1 MRVLSS
7 SLTGLACI
15 ATLMAATATPA
26 TSQPSALAFGQGSA
40 SGVEQIEHRQRRNG
54 DYRRYY
60 GRYDGPYYRPYYGPY
75 AYYGPY
81 YDPYYSPYYYRP
93 YYGPSVSF
101 SFGF

>member
-7 SLTGLACI
+7 SLIGFAC
-15 ATLMAATATPA
+15 ASTVAATATPA
-26 TSQPSALAFGQGSA
+26 ISQPSALVFGQA
-40 SGVEQIEHRQRRNG
+40 SGGVVQLIDNRDRRKG
-54 DYRRYY
+54 YDRRPYRGYY
-60 GRYDGPYYRPYYGPY
+60 GHYYGPYYAPY

-81 YDPYYSPYYYRP
+81 YGPYYYPYYAP

>member
-7 SLTGLACI
+7 SLIGLACV
-15 ATLMAATATPA
+15 ATMAATATPA
-26 TSQPSALAFGQGSA
+26 ISQPGALSFGQGSA
-40 SGVEQIEHRQRRNG
+40 SGVQLIDNRDRRKG
-54 DYRRYY
+54 YDRKPYRGYY
-60 GRYDGPYYRPYYGPY
+60 GRYYGPYYAPY

-81 YDPYYSPYYYRP
+81 YGPYYHPYYAP

>member
-15 ATLMAATATPA
+15 ATLIATATPA
-26 TSQPSALAFGQGSA
+26 TSQPSALAFGLGSGGDVQLIDNRERGNSYA
-40 SGVEQIEHRQRRNG
+40 RRN
-54 DYRRYY
+54 YRGY
-60 GRYDGPYYRPYYGPY
+60 GGRYYRPYYAPY

-81 YDPYYSPYYYRP
+81 YGPYYYPYYRP

>member
-15 ATLMAATATPA
+15 ATLLAATATPA
-26 TSQPSALAFGQGSA
+26 TFQPSALAFEQGSGG
-40 SGVEQIEHRQRRNG
+40 GVQLIDNRDRRNG
-54 DYRRYY
+54 YARRHYR
-60 GRYDGPYYRPYYGPY
+60 GYRSLLWSLLRTVCLLRSVLRSLLL
-75 AYYGPY
+75 
-81 YDPYYSPYYYRP
+81 SPTIRP

>member
-15 ATLMAATATPA
+15 ATLMVSTATPA
-26 TSQPSALAFGQGSA
+26 TSHPSVLTFGQGS
-40 SGVEQIEHRQRRNG
+40 GGRVQLIEHRDRRN
-54 DYRRYY
+54 DYARRHYRGHYGRYY
-60 GRYDGPYYRPYYGPY
+60 GPYYAPY

-81 YDPYYSPYYYRP
+81 FGPYSYPYYAP

>member
-7 SLTGLACI
+7 SVIGFACV
-15 ATLMAATATPA
+15 ATIGATATPA
-26 TSQPSALAFGQGSA
+26 TSQPSALAFGQGSEG
-40 SGVEQIEHRQRRNG
+40 GVQLIDNRDRRKLY
-54 DYRRYY
+54 DRRHYRGHYGRYY
-60 GRYDGPYYRPYYGPY
+60 GPYYAPY

-81 YDPYYSPYYYRP
+81 YGPYYYAQP

>member
-7 SLTGLACI
+7 SLIAFACV
-15 ATLMAATATPA
+15 ATMAATATPA
-26 TSQPSALAFGQGSA
+26 SAQPGALAFGEGTGG
-40 SGVEQIEHRQRRNG
+40 GVQLVDNRDRRKVY
-54 DYRRYY
+54 DRRPYRGYGRYY
-60 GRYDGPYYRPYYGPY
+60 GPYYAPY

-81 YDPYYSPYYYRP
+81 YSPYYYSYYPP

>member
-7 SLTGLACI
+7 SLITFGCVATMATTPTPASAQPGALGFGLA
-15 ATLMAATATPA
+15 
-26 TSQPSALAFGQGSA
+26 
-40 SGVEQIEHRQRRNG
+40 SGGGVQLVDNRDRRKG
-54 DYRRYY
+54 YDRRYY
-60 GRYDGPYYRPYYGPY
+60 RGQHGRYYGPYYAPY

-81 YDPYYSPYYYRP
+81 YGPYYYPYYAP

>member
-7 SLTGLACI
+7 SLIGFACV
-15 ATLMAATATPA
+15 TTMAATATPA
-26 TSQPSALAFGQGSA
+26 ISQPSAWTVGQK
-40 SGVEQIEHRQRRNG
+40 IEGGIQLIDNRDRRKG
-54 DYRRYY
+54 YDRKPYRGYY
-60 GRYDGPYYRPYYGPY
+60 GHYYGPYYAPY

-81 YDPYYSPYYYRP
+81 YGPYYYPYYAP

>member
-7 SLTGLACI
+7 SLIGFACV
-15 ATLMAATATPA
+15 ATIGATATPA
-26 TSQPSALAFGQGSA
+26 TSQPSALAFGQGSEG
-40 SGVEQIEHRQRRNG
+40 SIQLIDNRDRRKVY
-54 DYRRYY
+54 DRRPYRGY
-60 GRYDGPYYRPYYGPY
+60 GRYYAPYYAPY

-81 YDPYYSPYYYRP
+81 YGPYYHPYYAP